1 MKRVLCDATVDR
13 LGPKR
18 FQVTVT
24 GVGEHAGTVKVY
36 TVEKTTEDVAAR
48 EGIKRFVREMGGE
61 A

>member
-18 FQVTVT
+18 FQVTVQ
-24 GVGEHAGTVKVY
+24 GRGDHEGNVKVY
-36 TVEKTTEDVAAR
+36 TLEKPNEDSAAR
-48 EGIKRFVREMGGE
+48 AGIDRFVLEMGGD

>member
-13 LGPKR
+13 LGPRR

-24 GVGEHAGTVKVY
+24 GVGDHAGNVKVY
-36 TVEKTTEDVAAR
+36 TVTATTEDVAAR
-48 EGIKRFVREMGGE
+48 EGIKRFVREMGGD